1 MYNDKYFRTK
11 INIYNDRIITNFQI
25 INLPKDDEC
34 CACLFVILLDS
45 LVVNADKKCYPQVFL
60 EQCTYVEEKK
70 KITKTSNK
78 EFNLDESDD
87 KSDRSDEDQNCTN
100 KDINIYE
107 Q

>member
-45 LVVNADKKCYPQVFL
+45 LVVNADKNMLSTSILRTMYICR
-60 EQCTYVEEKK
+60 EKEK
-70 KITKTSNK
+70 DNENK
-78 EFNLDESDD
+78 
-87 KSDRSDEDQNCTN
+87 
-100 KDINIYE
+100 
-107 Q
+107 